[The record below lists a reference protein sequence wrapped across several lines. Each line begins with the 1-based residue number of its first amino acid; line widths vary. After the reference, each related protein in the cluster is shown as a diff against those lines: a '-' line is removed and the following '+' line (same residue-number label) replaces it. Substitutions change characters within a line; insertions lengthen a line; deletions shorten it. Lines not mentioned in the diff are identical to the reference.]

1 LIMKLKLDQS
11 HHQIHYYFYMY
22 KAWWLERFQGCGEE
36 AVERKIAINLE
47 MSDIVAQ
54 VLDL

>member
-1 LIMKLKLDQS
+1 MDIKN
-11 HHQIHYYFYMY
+11 
-22 KAWWLERFQGCGEE
+22 WLVRFQVYREKAAE
-36 AVERKIAINLE
+36 TKRAINQE

>member
-1 LIMKLKLDQS
+1 MDIKK
-11 HHQIHYYFYMY
+11 
-22 KAWWLERFQGCGEE
+22 WLERFQGCGEE
-36 AVERKIAINLE
+36 AAETKRAINQE